1 MRRLETELRLIHL
14 HGMTIQNRMVLQ
26 GDELQ
31 DKMQKRQTD
40 TMSFRLLQTIYSHT
54 DRFL

>member
-14 HGMTIQNRMVLQ
+14 HGMTIQNQMVLQ
-26 GDELQ
+26 GDKLQ
-31 DKMQKRQTD
+31 DKMQKKQTD

>member
-26 GDELQ
+26 GDKLQ
-31 DKMQKRQTD
+31 DKMQKKQTD